1 MAQKYYSA
9 EEAANVLGVA
19 PADVTA
25 MQQRNELHGYRDG
38 ANWKF
43 KVEEVDELA
52 AQRSSGDDEAADDE
66 GDVLL
71 SEAELGA
78 SDAGL
83 SGSVIG
89 GDKDRSSPADS
100 DLQLAAG
107 SGVELGAEDSG
118 GEGSGSGLDELDL
131 TLEEDV
137 SLEDSQLGQP
147 AEDGGSTI
155 DLTGKDIDDD
165 DLVLGGSG
173 TGSDITIGGDSGIS
187 LVDPADSG
195 LSLSEPLELGES
207 DSSAALQL
215 GEDDM
220 ISLGEEADTDAP
232 TELKTDDDFLLT
244 PLEEAADEESES
256 GSQVIALDTEG
267 EGDEAATMIAG
278 SGAGG
283 GMAAMLDEDLSAQP
297 GADFGIA
304 GADAAGLGVQPGA
317 AAQGA
322 PLTQP
327 GAALPEAPYSIWNV
341 LSLALCV
348 IVLIFGGWFMY
359 DLAQN
364 MWSWGGT
371 HEVSSP
377 MMDWVLS
384 LFEG

>member
-9 EEAANVLGVA
+9 EEAAKVLGVD
-19 PADVTA
+19 PAEITA
-25 MQQRNELHGYRDG
+25 MQQRNALHGYRDG

-52 AQRSSGDDEAADDE
+52 GQRAGGGESADD

-71 SEAELGA
+71 SEVELGA

-89 GDKDRSSPADS
+89 ADKHRGSAADS
-100 DLQLAAG
+100 DLQLAHD
-107 SGVELGAEDSG
+107 SGVELGEEESG
-118 GEGSGSGLDELDL
+118 GAGSGSGLDELDL

-147 AEDGGSTI
+147 DESGGSTI
-155 DLTGKDIDDD
+155 DLTGKDLDDD

-195 LSLSEPLELGES
+195 LSLSEPLELGEG

-244 PLEEAADEESES
+244 PLEEAVDEESES

-267 EGDEAATMIAG
+267 EGDEAATMIAE
-278 SGAGG
+278 SGAGMG
-283 GMAAMLDEDLSAQP
+283 AMLDEGLGAQP
-297 GADFGIA
+297 GADFGPA
-304 GADAAGLGVQPGA
+304 ADAAALGMQPGA
-317 AAQGA
+317 MAQGA

-327 GAALPEAPYSIWNV
+327 AAVLPEAPYSIWNV
-341 LSLALCV
+341 LSLALCL
-348 IVLIFGGWFMY
+348 IVLILGGWFMY
-359 DLAQN
+359 DLMRN

-371 HEVSSP
+371 HEVTSS

>member
-1 MAQKYYSA
+1 MAQAYYTTEQVA
-9 EEAANVLGVA
+9 EMLGVT

-25 MQQRNELHGYRDG
+25 MQQRNELRGFRDG
-38 ANWKF
+38 ANWKY
-43 KVEEVDELA
+43 KTEDIDALV
-52 AQRSSGDDEAADDE
+52 AQRAASESQGDEG

-71 SEAELGA
+71 SEIELGA
-78 SDAGL
+78 SDLGL

-89 GDKDRSSPADS
+89 GDKPGGEAADS
-100 DLQLAAG
+100 DLQLAAA
-107 SGVELGAEDSG
+107 SGLDLGEEDASS

-137 SLEDSQLGQP
+137 SLDDSQLG
-147 AEDGGSTI
+147 AAVEGGSTI
-155 DLTGKDIDDD
+155 DLTGKDLDDD

-207 DSSAALQL
+207 DSSTSLQL

-232 TELKTDDDFLLT
+232 TELKTDEDFMLT
-244 PLEEAADEESES
+244 PLEEAADDESES

-267 EGDEAATMIAG
+267 EGDEGATMIAG
-278 SGAGG
+278 GGSG
-283 GMAAMLDEDLSAQP
+283 GMAAMLDEDLGAQP
-297 GADFGIA
+297 AAADL
-304 GADAAGLGVQPGA
+304 GADAAAVGMQPGA
-317 AAQGA
+317 LDQ
-322 PLTQP
+322 
-327 GAALPEAPYSIWNV
+327 GAALGQPAVVLPETPYSVLSV

-348 IVLIFGGWFMY
+348 IVLVFGGWFMY
-359 DLAQN
+359 DLMRN
-364 MWSWGGT
+364 MWSWQGT
-371 HEVSSP
+371 HEVTSP
-377 MMDWVLS
+377 LMDWVLG

>member
-9 EEAANVLGVA
+9 EEAAKVLGVV

-25 MQQRNELHGYRDG
+25 MHQRNELRGYRDG

-43 KVEEVDELA
+43 KVEDVDELA
-52 AQRSSGDDEAADDE
+52 AQRSGGSDELPEDD
-66 GDVLL
+66 DVLL
-71 SEAELGA
+71 SEVELGA

-89 GDKDRSSPADS
+89 GDKDKTSSADS
-100 DLQLAAG
+100 DLQLAD

-118 GEGSGSGLDELDL
+118 GEGSGSGMDELDL
-131 TLEEDV
+131 TLDEDV
-137 SLEDSQLGQP
+137 SLEDSQLGES
-147 AEDGGSTI
+147 AESGGSTI
-155 DLTGKDIDDD
+155 DLSGKDLDDD

-207 DSSAALQL
+207 DSSASLQL

-244 PLEEAADEESES
+244 PLEESGDEESES
-256 GSQVIALDTEG
+256 GSQVIALDAD
-267 EGDEAATMIAG
+267 EGDEAATMVAG
-278 SGAGG
+278 GEAG
-283 GMAAMLDEDLSAQP
+283 GMAAMLEEDLGAEPVGEFAGPGLAAQP
-297 GADFGIA
+297 GA
-304 GADAAGLGVQPGA
+304 QGA
-317 AAQGA
+317 A
-322 PLTQP
+322 LTQP

-348 IVLIFGGWFMY
+348 VVLIFGGWFTY
-359 DLAQN
+359 DLMRN
-364 MWSWGGT
+364 MWSWGGA
-371 HEVSSP
+371 HEVTSP
-377 MMDWVLS
+377 MMDWIIGLI
-384 LFEG
+384 EG

>member
-9 EEAANVLGVA
+9 EQAAEILGVD
-19 PADVTA
+19 PAEVTA
-25 MQQRNELHGYRDG
+25 MQQQRQLRGYRDG

-43 KVEEVDELA
+43 KAEEVDELA
-52 AQRSSGDDEAADDE
+52 AQRRGGDAPPDELPDDE

-71 SEAELGA
+71 SEVELGA

-89 GDKDRSSPADS
+89 GDTKRGSSADS
-100 DLQLAAG
+100 DLALAAE
-107 SGVELGAEDSG
+107 SGVELGAEDAGSEPASG
-118 GEGSGSGLDELDL
+118 MDELDL

-137 SLEDSQLGQP
+137 SLDDSQLG
-147 AEDGGSTI
+147 ESVEGGSTI
-155 DLTGKDIDDD
+155 DLSGQDLEDD

-187 LVDPADSG
+187 LVDPTDSG

-207 DSSAALQL
+207 DSSSSLQL

-220 ISLGEEADTDAP
+220 ISLGEETDTDAP

-244 PLEEAADEESES
+244 PLEEAGDDESES
-256 GSQVIALDTEG
+256 GSQVIALEPEG

-278 SGAGG
+278 GGAGG
-283 GMAAMLDEDLSAQP
+283 MAGILEEDFDTQP
-297 GADFGIA
+297 GADFGA
-304 GADAAGLGVQPGA
+304 GAMG
-317 AAQGA
+317 
-322 PLTQP
+322 TQP
-327 GAALPEAPYSIWNV
+327 GAMAQGTAFAQPGAVLPEAPYSIWNV

-348 IVLIFGGWFMY
+348 IVLIFGGWFAY
-359 DLAQN
+359 DLLRN

-371 HEVSSP
+371 YEVTSP

>member
-9 EEAANVLGVA
+9 EEAAKVLGVA

-43 KVEEVDELA
+43 KVEEVDDLA
-52 AQRSSGDDEAADDE
+52 ARRSADHESADD

-71 SEAELGA
+71 SEVELGA

-89 GDKDRSSPADS
+89 GDKDRGSPADS
-100 DLQLAAG
+100 DLQIAAS

-137 SLEDSQLGQP
+137 SLEDSQLGES
-147 AEDGGSTI
+147 AESGGSTI
-155 DLTGKDIDDD
+155 DLTGKDLDDD

-244 PLEEAADEESES
+244 PLEETADEESES

-283 GMAAMLDEDLSAQP
+283 MAAMLDEDLSAQP
-297 GADFGIA
+297 GVDFGIA
-304 GADAAGLGVQPGA
+304 GADAGALGVQPGA
-317 AAQGA
+317 LAQGA
-322 PLTQP
+322 PLAQP
-327 GAALPEAPYSIWNV
+327 GAVLPEAPYSIWNI
-341 LSLALCV
+341 LSLSLCV
-348 IVLIFGGWFMY
+348 IVLIFGGWFTY
-359 DLAQN
+359 DLMQN

-371 HEVSSP
+371 HEVTSP

-384 LFEG
+384 LFES

>member
-9 EEAANVLGVA
+9 EEAAKVLGVA

-25 MQQRNELHGYRDG
+25 MHQRNELHGYRDG

-52 AQRSSGDDEAADDE
+52 ARRSGGDEAADDD

-71 SEAELGA
+71 SEVELGA

-100 DLQLAAG
+100 DLQLAAS

-137 SLEDSQLGQP
+137 SLEDSQLGES
-147 AEDGGSTI
+147 AESGGSTI
-155 DLTGKDIDDD
+155 DLTGKDLDDD

-244 PLEEAADEESES
+244 PLEEAVDEESES

-283 GMAAMLDEDLSAQP
+283 MAAMLDEEP
-297 GADFGIA
+297 GADFGIV
-304 GADAAGLGVQPGA
+304 GADAGALGVQPGA

-327 GAALPEAPYSIWNV
+327 GAVLPEAPYSIWNV
-341 LSLALCV
+341 LSLSLCV
-348 IVLIFGGWFMY
+348 IVLVFGGWFTY
-359 DLAQN
+359 DLMKN
-364 MWSWGGT
+364 INSWGGT
-371 HEVSSP
+371 HEWTSP